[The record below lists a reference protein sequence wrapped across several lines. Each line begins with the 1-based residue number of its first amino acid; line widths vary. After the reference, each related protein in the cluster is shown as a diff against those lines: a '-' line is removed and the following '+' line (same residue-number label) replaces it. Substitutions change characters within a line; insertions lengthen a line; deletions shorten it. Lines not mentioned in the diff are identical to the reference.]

1 MLDLSRLFLEG
12 WAARGWRS
20 GIGNV
25 VFVILKDE
33 TKDTQ
38 VGHFSLVLI
47 KTLGWC
53 LNYLR
58 CLFLY
63 H

>member
-12 WAARGWRS
+12 WAARVWRS
-20 GIGNV
+20 GIGSV
-25 VFVILKDE
+25 VFVIPKDG

-47 KTLGWC
+47 
-53 LNYLR
+53 
-58 CLFLY
+58 
-63 H
+63 